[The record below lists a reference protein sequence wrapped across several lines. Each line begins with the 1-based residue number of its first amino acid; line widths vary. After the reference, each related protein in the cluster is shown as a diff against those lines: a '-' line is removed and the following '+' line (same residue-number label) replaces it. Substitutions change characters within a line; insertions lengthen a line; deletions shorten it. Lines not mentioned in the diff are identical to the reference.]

1 MKGRDWP
8 AYPVARRVSE
18 LIYPRFLRGLA
29 LRDGRSDSP
38 HRPEIADI
46 EAMIDAAF
54 WASLRREEGYVPTIS
69 AAFLDPDGARDPL
82 RFEQPLPFA
91 PDALARLAPA
101 VERPGVHLGVWR
113 RSGDLQVW
121 GTATRIPK
129 HCFVLEVTAP
139 GLLVIKESRGEE
151 TGKFAN
157 VAVLEGDL
165 IKVLSEEAMNLPDC
179 LPMVRSLL
187 GFGPAGSPTDDL
199 NVLLQLAVSMRRHGR
214 GGSLLVVPSMGER
227 WRESIVHPILYS
239 VSPPYLGLPDLLDN
253 GSASQNPTWKNEL
266 GRTIDAIAGLTA
278 VDGATVISDSY
289 QLIAFG
295 AKIGRSQEGTRV
307 EQVVVTEP
315 VAGSMAEIVHP
326 THLGGTRHLSAAQF
340 AQDQPDSMA
349 LVASQDGR
357 FTIFA
362 WSPCEKMVHARR
374 IEALLR

>member
-1 MKGRDWP
+1 MKPRDWP
-8 AYPVARRVSE
+8 AYPVARKVSE
-18 LIYPRFLRGLA
+18 LIYPRFLRGLTQ
-29 LRDGRSDSP
+29 DSP
-38 HRPEIADI
+38 HRPDIADI

-69 AAFLDPDGARDPL
+69 AAFLDPDGACDPL
-82 RFEQPLPFA
+82 RFEQPLPFT
-91 PDALARLAPA
+91 PDALARIAPA

-121 GTATRIPK
+121 GTTTSIPK
-129 HCFVLEVTAP
+129 HCFVLEVTSP

-165 IKVLSEEAMNLPDC
+165 IKILSKEVMNLPDC
-179 LPMVRSLL
+179 LPLVRSLL
-187 GFGPAGSPTDDL
+187 SFGLAGSPTDDL
-199 NVLLQLAVSMRRHGR
+199 NILLQLAVSMRRHGR
-214 GGSLLVVPSMGER
+214 GGSLLVVPSTSER
-227 WRESIVHPILYS
+227 WRESIVPPIRYS
-239 VSPPYLGLPDLLDN
+239 VSPPFMGLPDLLHND
-253 GSASQNPTWKNEL
+253 SATQDPTWKNEL
-266 GRTIDAIAGLTA
+266 RRTVDAIAGLTA
-278 VDGATVISDSY
+278 VDGATVMSDSY
-289 QLIAFG
+289 QVIAFG
-295 AKIGRSQEGTRV
+295 VKLGRHPEGTRV

-315 VAGSMAEIVHP
+315 VAGSLAEIVHP
-326 THLGGTRHLSAAQF
+326 AQLGGTRHLSAAQF

-362 WSPCEKMVHARR
+362 WSSCEKMVHARR